1 MGQINLYD
9 YTDSL
14 LNKIEFDLNKIKYSV
29 PIFRDLKNFYSDYKS
44 QNTSTIKTQQS
55 SFSDLLLFANQI
67 IKTEHDFYIKFNE
80 NIKDYIESDVSYE
93 VRQIYKKLNQQLV
106 SINDEISKHK
116 SKKISFYFNSIFSN
130 KLSILD
136 SLKKDIEIKID
147 HVFKI
152 ERKLLE
158 HINNIENNLM
168 KPYPILD
175 ELKLKE
181 SADMARF
188 NNNILDLIKQYPVFM
203 NLPFR
208 ESNIPKLS
216 DQIDNEIK
224 FIKNKINEYRK
235 SLELS
240 NYNLIDLQISSLNKL
255 LQLPLKAINNLTL
268 GVFEKV
274 KKNINAPSNVLIG
287 VFTLAIISG
296 TNMVKLPDSITNDVA
311 YKAITY
317 FYNGISNP
325 DKVVYNLVTNPEGVD
340 WTAQFVKNNSS
351 EYLRNIKQSTE
362 IYPDIISPPLPDI
375 SIKSNLNLLK
385 NNFERS

>member
-80 NIKDYIESDVSYE
+80 NIKDYIERDVSYE
-93 VRQIYKKLNQQLV
+93 VRQTYKKLNQQLV

-136 SLKKDIEIKID
+136 SLKKEIEIKID

-216 DQIDNEIK
+216 EQIDNEIK
-224 FIKNKINEYRK
+224 FIKNKINDYRK

-240 NYNLIDLQISSLNKL
+240 NYNLVDLQISSLNKL

-268 GVFEKV
+268 GIFEKV
-274 KKNINAPSNVLIG
+274 KKNINSPSNVLIG

-296 TNMVKLPDSITNDVA
+296 TNMVKLPDSITNDVS

-385 NNFERS
+385 NNFERN